1 MIAEAA
7 DGIRMDM
14 TDEELCIDLCIV
26 GLTCWILVPL
36 AGGLVCVAR
45 SMLPERLKIAGAIAL
60 GVVVAILY
68 AAGVWTVVRLEIL
81 VGTAIAVV
89 PGIGVDLFARVVAN
103 SCAAKV
109 AASESIRTLTSAES
123 LICDCES

>member
-1 MIAEAA
+1 
-7 DGIRMDM
+7 MDM

-68 AAGVWTVVRLEIL
+68 AAGVWTMVRLEIL